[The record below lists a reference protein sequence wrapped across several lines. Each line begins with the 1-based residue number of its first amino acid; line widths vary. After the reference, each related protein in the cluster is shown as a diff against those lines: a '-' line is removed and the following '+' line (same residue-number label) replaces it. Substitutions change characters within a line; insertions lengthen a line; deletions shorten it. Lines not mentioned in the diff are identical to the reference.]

1 MAFRFGATAESL
13 KGVWRRHRSRSP
25 LRSSTASS
33 SSTVRLSLAEPEPE
47 PEPGEDLLV
56 KERQRRFR
64 DLQVDQ
70 SPVDLNVF
78 GGRSR

>member
-1 MAFRFGATAESL
+1 MRFGATAESL
-13 KGVWRRHRSRSP
+13 KGVWRRHRSRSRTP

-47 PEPGEDLLV
+47 PERGEDLLV
-56 KERQRRFR
+56 RERQRRLR